1 MQDRSLFVIKIGSSF
16 PELVSEHGDFDRWT
30 LNACRVPENQ
40 CRIIDAE
47 QGQDLPDPSACAGVV
62 LTGSHSMVTDYLPWS
77 ERTAEW
83 IRLLLDEQI
92 PILGICYGHQL
103 LAHAVGARVGFL
115 PDGIEIGTAIIH
127 RRRKEAVDDPL
138 FVHLPASFPAQ
149 TAHSQTVL
157 ELPEEAVHLASS
169 RRDPHHAFRI
179 GSNAWGLQFHP
190 EFTLLVM
197 REYLRRHRVDIE
209 QSGQDYEACIKGI
222 TETPKAQDVLS
233 RFADLCLR
241 SVLRQGLFKSKRL

>member
-1 MQDRSLFVIKIGSSF
+1 MKDRSLFVIKIGSSF
-16 PELVSEHGDFDRWT
+16 PELVSENGDFDLWT
-30 LNACRVPENQ
+30 LNGCRVHDNR

-47 QGQDLPDPSACAGVV
+47 HGQNLPDPAVCAGVV

-83 IRLLLDEQI
+83 IRQLLDERI

-115 PDGIEIGTAIIH
+115 PGGIEIGTAAVH

-138 FVHLPASFPAQ
+138 FVHLPACFQAQ

-157 ELPEEAVHLASS
+157 ELPDDAVHLASS

-179 GSNAWGLQFHP
+179 GDNAWGVQFHP
-190 EFTLLVM
+190 EFSPVVM
-197 REYLRRHRVDIE
+197 REYVRRHRTDIE
-209 QSGQDYEACIKGI
+209 QSGQNYETCFKGV
-222 TETPKAQDVLS
+222 TETPQAQGLLS

-241 SVLRQGLFKSKRL
+241 SVLSCNNPD